1 MRLAGHSKSR
11 VAQHMYATPRLR
23 TAPLASH
30 TQPHLRTAP
39 PRLLPFAIP
48 NARKCGC
55 RTRTRSP
62 RAAFWDHTSHGGI
75 VGARRRSPAVRW
87 TRAPCNTLLS
97 AISPIIVTCLMRDLR
112 NGATE
117 KASLVR
123 ISFDAKN
130 NCPRRIE
137 NNFFPLSNGRR
148 EVLDA
153 AKGGGWWRSNA
164 VPVGARAT
172 LIAYADGAPAI

>member
-1 MRLAGHSKSR
+1 MRLQDPHTLAPRRFLGSHVTRRHCGRPAPVASRPLDPGAVQHSPIR
-11 VAQHMYATPRLR
+11 
-23 TAPLASH
+23 
-30 TQPHLRTAP
+30 HL
-39 PRLLPFAIP
+39 F
-48 NARKCGC
+48 
-55 RTRTRSP
+55 
-62 RAAFWDHTSHGGI
+62 
-75 VGARRRSPAVRW
+75 
-87 TRAPCNTLLS
+87 
-97 AISPIIVTCLMRDLR
+97 PIIVTCLMRDLR

-123 ISFDAKN
+123 ISLMQRIIA
-130 NCPRRIE
+130 PEIE

-164 VPVGARAT
+164 VPVGALAT

>member
-30 TQPHLRTAP
+30 TQPHLRTEP

-75 VGARRRSPAVRW
+75 AGARRRSPAVLW

-97 AISPIIVTCLMRDLR
+97 AILFPIIVTCLMRDLR

-123 ISFDAKN
+123 ISLMQ
-130 NCPRRIE
+130 RIIAPELE

-164 VPVGARAT
+164 VPVGALAT